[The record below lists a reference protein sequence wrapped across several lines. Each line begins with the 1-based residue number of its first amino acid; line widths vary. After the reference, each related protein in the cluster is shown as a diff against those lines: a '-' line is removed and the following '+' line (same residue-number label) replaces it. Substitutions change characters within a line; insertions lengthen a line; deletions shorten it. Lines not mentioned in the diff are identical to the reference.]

1 MVSMNKLTT
10 SDRVRVIKCLV
21 DGCSIRATVR
31 ITGISKNTVT
41 KLLVDLGTVCAD
53 YHDQHVRGVKAKR
66 VQADEIW
73 SFVGMKDKNV
83 PAEKLGQGYGDCWT
97 WVGIETTS
105 KLVVSYMVG
114 LRDIDYARAF
124 INDLAD
130 RIANRVQ
137 LTTDG
142 LKCYL
147 EAVEDVFVGEIDFAQ
162 LVKVYGTDPG
172 IPAGRYSPGHVVS
185 CETHVVSGDP
195 DPKHVSTSYV
205 ERQNLTMRM
214 QMRRFTRLTN
224 AFSKKLENHAHA
236 IAIHYMHYNFCR
248 VHQTLRVTPAM
259 ESKLTDHAWEIEELA
274 GLLEADEQK
283 AISNGAMKRG
293 SYKTGNSN

>member
-1 MVSMNKLTT
+1 MNKL
-10 SDRVRVIKCLV
+10 SIADRVRVIKCLV

-31 ITGISKNTVT
+31 IMGISKNTIA
-41 KLLVDLGTVCAD
+41 KLLADLGTVCAD
-53 YHDQHVRGVKAKR
+53 YHDKNVRGIKAKR

-83 PAEKLGQGYGDCWT
+83 PAEKLGQGLGDCWT
-97 WVGIETTS
+97 WIGMETTS

-114 LRDIDYARAF
+114 LRNIEYARAF
-124 INDLAD
+124 MNDLAD
-130 RIANRVQ
+130 RVANRVQ

-147 EAVEDVFVGEIDFAQ
+147 EAVEDAFVGDIDFAQ

-172 IPAGRYSPGHVVS
+172 IPAGRYSPGHVTS
-185 CETHVVSGDP
+185 CETHVISGDP
-195 DPKHVSTSYV
+195 DPNHVSTSYV
-205 ERQNLTMRM
+205 ERQNLTVRM
-214 QMRRFTRLTN
+214 NMRRFTRLTN

-248 VHQTLRVTPAM
+248 VHQSLRVTPAM
-259 ESKLTDHAWEIEELA
+259 EAGLTDHVWDIEELA
-274 GLLEADEQK
+274 GLLAADENKMIQ
-283 AISNGAMKRG
+283 NGAMKRG
-293 SYKTGNSN
+293 SYKKRNSN